1 MIAREVEIESIKTK
15 SLKRALKRD
24 VPYDKD

>member
-1 MIAREVEIESIKTK
+1 MIVREVKIELIETR

-24 VPYDKD
+24 ALYNKD